1 MNSEIRLIQN
11 TNRIERIDIPK
22 GSSGLARSHRLIRI
36 EREKEQLFFQICNQI
51 KFKEYK
57 ETRSD
62 NQREQRRLKR

>member
-1 MNSEIRLIQN
+1 MNSEIRIIKN

-22 GSSGLARSHRLIRI
+22 GSAALARSHRLIRI

-57 ETRSD
+57 ETRSED
-62 NQREQRRLKR
+62 QREQRRLKR